1 MNENHLCYLTKKPSF
16 QVSDFMTRLN
26 EILTSANGSMSDMS
40 LSMGGQGG
48 DLKFITEDDV
58 TEKYTCELEECEK
71 ALKNLIIENKPE
83 TIAVIQQLG
92 GCCAKALDFMCLRI
106 LVIDHG
112 IIKFSS
118 GTSEFCQAMVYLG
131 LYPRHENESPKK
143 AAERLRTGLSHVPL
157 PLRYRQWKIDLER
170 DKQSQSQK
178 ATAADMPIK
187 EKKRL
192 ALMRKGLRVIEHLL
206 ANMPREY
213 PYLNFNQH

>member
-1 MNENHLCYLTKKPSF
+1 MSENHLCYLTKKPSF
-16 QVSDFMTRLN
+16 QVSDFMTRFN
-26 EILTSANGSMSDMS
+26 EILTSTKESMDDMS
-40 LSMGGQGG
+40 FSMGEV
-48 DLKFITEDDV
+48 DLKLITEDDV
-58 TEKYTCELEECEK
+58 TEEYTCELEECEK

-106 LVIDHG
+106 LLIDHG

-157 PLRYRQWKIDLER
+157 PLRYRQWKIDLEK

-178 ATAADMPIK
+178 ATAQDIPVK
-187 EKKRL
+187 VKKKL

-213 PYLNFNQH
+213 PYLNFNRL

>member
-1 MNENHLCYLTKKPSF
+1 MNINISRSLMNEHSL
-16 QVSDFMTRLN
+16 QVSNFMTCLSK
-26 EILTSANGSMSDMS
+26 ILTSTEESMSDMP
-40 LSMGGQGG
+40 LSMEEA
-48 DLKFITEDDV
+48 DFKFITEDDV

-71 ALKNLIIENKPE
+71 ALKNLIIENKPK

-106 LVIDHG
+106 LLIDHG

-157 PLRYRQWKIDLER
+157 PLRYRQWKIDLEK

-178 ATAADMPIK
+178 ATAQDMPVK
-187 EKKRL
+187 EKKKL

-213 PYLNFNQH
+213 PYLNFNRY

>member
-1 MNENHLCYLTKKPSF
+1 MNINISRSLMNEHSL
-16 QVSDFMTRLN
+16 QVSNFMTCLSK
-26 EILTSANGSMSDMS
+26 ILTSTEESMDDMP
-40 LSMGGQGG
+40 LSMEEA
-48 DLKFITEDDV
+48 DFKFITEVDV

-106 LVIDHG
+106 LLIDHG

-157 PLRYRQWKIDLER
+157 PLRYRQWIIDLEK

-178 ATAADMPIK
+178 ATAQDMPVK
-187 EKKRL
+187 VKKKL

-213 PYLNFNQH
+213 PYLNFNRL

>member
-1 MNENHLCYLTKKPSF
+1 MKINISRSLMNEHSL
-16 QVSDFMTRLN
+16 QVSDFVTRFN
-26 EILTSANGSMSDMS
+26 EILTSTEESMDDMS
-40 LSMGGQGG
+40 FSMGEV
-48 DLKFITEDDV
+48 DLKRITEDDV
-58 TEKYTCELEECEK
+58 TEEYTCDLEECEK

-83 TIAVIQQLG
+83 TIAVIQLLG

-106 LVIDHG
+106 LLIDHG

-157 PLRYRQWKIDLER
+157 PLRYRQWIIDLEK

-178 ATAADMPIK
+178 ATAQDIPDK
-187 EKKRL
+187 VKKKL
-192 ALMRKGLRVIEHLL
+192 ALMRKGLNVIEHLL